1 VPKQVDHEQRRREVA
16 AVAADL
22 VAAHGRRALTVR
34 NVADA
39 AGYSTTVVSHYF
51 DDLADLLHETYRLA
65 VARARRRVEAVL
77 ADDPGDLRGLIE
89 AVLPM
94 DAERE
99 ADWRIW
105 LSFWSEALSSPAFAN
120 EQRARTRSTTERLA
134 SCLRHLVDQGRI
146 DAGID
151 VDRTA
156 DRLSA
161 IIPGIASEAIFD
173 PRKWSSALQRRVV
186 DDELAALGVRGSG
199 SRRFPGSCDR

>member
-1 VPKQVDHEQRRREVA
+1 VPKQVDHEQRRRDVA
-16 AVAADL
+16 TVAADL

-51 DDLADLLHETYRLA
+51 DNLADLLHETYRLA

-77 ADDPGDLRGLIE
+77 SDDPGDLRGLIE
-89 AVLPM
+89 AVLPL

-105 LSFWSEALSSPAFAN
+105 LSFWSEALSSPEFAD
-120 EQRARTRSTTERLA
+120 EQRARARSTTERIA
-134 SCLRHLVDQGRI
+134 SCLHHLADQGRL
-146 DAGID
+146 DANVD
-151 VDRTA
+151 VERAA

-161 IIPGIASEAIFD
+161 MIPGIASEAIFD
-173 PRKWSSALQRRVV
+173 PRKWSTELQRRVV
-186 DDELAALGVRGSG
+186 ADELAALGIAVSG
-199 SRRFPGSCDR
+199 SRR

>member
-1 VPKQVDHEQRRREVA
+1 MPKQVDHEQRRRDVA

-51 DDLADLLHETYRLA
+51 DDLADLLRETYRLA

-77 ADDPGDLRGLIE
+77 FDDPGDLRGLIE
-89 AVLPM
+89 AVLPL
-94 DAERE
+94 DAERQ

-105 LSFWSEALSSPAFAN
+105 LSFWSEALSSAAFAD
-120 EQRARTRSTTERLA
+120 EQRARTRSTTERIA
-134 SCLRHLVDQGRI
+134 SCLRHLADQGRL
-146 DAGID
+146 DAG
-151 VDRTA
+151 VDLERTA

-161 IIPGIASEAIFD
+161 MIPGIASEAIFD
-173 PRKWSSALQRRVV
+173 PVRWSTELQRRVI
-186 DDELAALGVRGSG
+186 DDELAALGIVVSG
-199 SRRFPGSCDR
+199 SRR

>member
-1 VPKQVDHEQRRREVA
+1 MPKHVDHDQRRRDVA
-16 AVAADL
+16 SVAADL
-22 VAAHGRRALTVR
+22 VAADGRRALTVR

-51 DDLADLLHETYRLA
+51 DDLTDLLHETYRIA

-89 AVLPM
+89 AVLPL

-105 LSFWSEALSSPAFAN
+105 LSFWSEALSSPAFAD
-120 EQRARTRSTTERLA
+120 EQRARTRSTTERIA
-134 SCLRHLVDQGRI
+134 SCLRHLADQGRLGA
-146 DAGID
+146 DLD
-151 VDRTA
+151 VERTA

-161 IIPGIASEAIFD
+161 MIPGVASEAIFD
-173 PRKWSSALQRRVV
+173 PRKWTADVQRRVV
-186 DDELAALGVRGSG
+186 DDELAALGIVVSG
-199 SRRFPGSCDR
+199 SRR

>member
-1 VPKQVDHEQRRREVA
+1 MPKQVDHEQRRRDVA

-51 DDLADLLHETYRLA
+51 DDLSDLLRETYRLA
-65 VARARRRVEAVL
+65 VTRARRRVEAVL
-77 ADDPGDLRGLIE
+77 SDDPGDLRGLIE
-89 AVLPM
+89 AVLPL

-105 LSFWSEALSSPAFAN
+105 LSFWSEALSSPDFAD
-120 EQRARTRSTTERLA
+120 EQRARTRSTTERIA
-134 SCLRHLVDQGRI
+134 SCLRHLADRELLDPSI
-146 DAGID
+146 DIE
-151 VDRTA
+151 RTA

-161 IIPGIASEAIFD
+161 MIPGIASEAIFD
-173 PRKWSSALQRRVV
+173 PRKWTAELQRRVV
-186 DDELAALGVRGSG
+186 ADELAALGIAVSG
-199 SRRFPGSCDR
+199 SRR